1 MKEFKTYQE
10 QIKILESR
18 GIRFDSVEEEN
29 AGISILKELGYYN
42 LINGYK
48 EMFLSDPANNSD
60 SYIPGTKLTEI
71 RDLYIFDRKLRE
83 IFLKYILQVEVTLK
97 SHISYTF
104 SELYGHENYLV
115 YNNFDT
121 TLRDAYSK
129 ITKLIAKIQSEISNK
144 SNDPS
149 ISHYLVK
156 YGYIPLWVLSN
167 IITLGTL
174 SKFYSLM
181 KQKDRQEVSRQYK
194 VMDNQLK
201 SIMYYL
207 SNIRNYCAHGN
218 RLYCYKSNQRLVTLP
233 AYSMIYGN
241 SDTCGKNDLFA
252 AVISLKYLLPDT
264 VFRSFIDDIKLAFT
278 GFLPNTAIV
287 TERSLCDRMGFPENW
302 DTVLLY

>member
-10 QIKILESR
+10 QIEILKSR
-18 GIRFDSVEEEN
+18 GIKFNSIDDELN
-29 AGISILKELGYYN
+29 AVNILKEFGYYN

-48 EMFLSDPANNSD
+48 EMFIDYDDIYLPN
-60 SYIPGTKLTEI
+60 TKLTEI
-71 RDLYIFDRKLRE
+71 RNLYIFDRKLRE

-104 SELYGHENYLV
+104 SQLYGHENYLV

-121 TLRDAYSK
+121 TLRDSYSK
-129 ITKLIAKIQSEISNK
+129 ITKLIAKIQNEISNK

-167 IITLGTL
+167 IITFGTL

-181 KQKDRQEVSRQYK
+181 KQNDRQAVSRQYK
-194 VMDNQLK
+194 IMDNQLK

-218 RLYCYKSNQRLVTLP
+218 RLYCYKSKQPLINMPIHSVLNDNDI
-233 AYSMIYGN
+233 IYGK
-241 SDTCGKNDLFA
+241 TDLFA
-252 AVISLKYLLPDT
+252 AVISLKYLLPERT
-264 VFRSFIDDIKLAFT
+264 FNNFIDDLKSAFNEFFSDAT
-278 GFLPNTAIV
+278 IITK
-287 TERSLCDRMGFPENW
+287 TSLYSSMGFCQNW
-302 DTVLLY
+302 DDILREIV